1 MDVRVFPVIG
11 VPESTV
17 MVTVPA
23 GIVVPVSEATVIVKV
38 SLAFNAGAVFDAET
52 AVVVPISAGPV
63 LAGQAFARLARSTV
77 PSPET

>member
-1 MDVRVFPVIG
+1 MDVKVFPVIG

-23 GIVVPVSEATVIVKV
+23 GIVVPVSEATVMVNV
-38 SLAFNAGAVFDAET
+38 SLAPTAGAVLEADT
-52 AVVVPISAGPV
+52 AVVVPINAGPV